1 MDGAAQC
8 QLPDRPLGLSEGGEY
23 EMIMVS
29 LENKEHAAHGVFGTI
44 DLPNRLTLSWT
55 WQHEGEMQGLATF
68 LDLKFNATADGASEL
83 QLTHTMLPNDE
94 MADAHAGGWQGAFEC
109 LEEYLAEKR
118 ITVRHSNI

>member
-1 MDGAAQC
+1 VDGAAQC
-8 QLPDRPLGLSEGGEY
+8 QLPDRPLGLSGGGEY

-44 DLPNRLTLSWT
+44 DPPNRLTLSWT

-68 LDLKFNATADGASEL
+68 FDLKFNATADGASEL
-83 QLTHTMLPNDE
+83 QLMHTMLPNDE

-109 LEEYLAEKR
+109 LEEYLAE
-118 ITVRHSNI
+118 